1 MSLTVTPL
9 MERTNTSPPSSW
21 ITLIRLSG
29 VTRVVPADRSCVL
42 KNVGW
47 VIYTFKSC
55 AMNHLVA
62 AVLPHERVVAQVAR
76 DAGEQRVGPLRR
88 QDGAPAL
95 HAGQL
100 LN

>member
-1 MSLTVTPL
+1 MT
-9 MERTNTSPPSSW
+9 
-21 ITLIRLSG
+21 
-29 VTRVVPADRSCVL
+29 
-42 KNVGW
+42 
-47 VIYTFKSC
+47 YTFKSC
-55 AMNHLVA
+55 AINYLVA